1 MKTISIT
8 YTILDTIE
16 VPDNF
21 TDDEIEEACVQHF
34 HDVEFGYND
43 LEWEEY

>member
-21 TDDEIEEACVQHF
+21 TDDEIEEACEMHWY
-34 HDVEFGYND
+34 DTEMKYND
-43 LEWEEY
+43 LEWEEC